1 MPALQPTPQS
11 RAIGVRLNCLVEVEV
26 VFFGDRRPS
35 DPGTGNP
42 DASATDIARAMMD
55 RVSELS

>member
-26 VFFGDRRPS
+26 VFFGDRRSS

-42 DASATDIARAMMD
+42 DTSATDIAHAMMD
-55 RVSELS
+55 RVTRFS